1 MRFWLIRAMIFIFVT
16 LIGLL
21 SLKSLADFFEAAVQ
35 GIAVDFGLTR
45 LYMAETAFV
54 LVPHELLDWAA

>member
-1 MRFWLIRAMIFIFVT
+1 MIFIFVT